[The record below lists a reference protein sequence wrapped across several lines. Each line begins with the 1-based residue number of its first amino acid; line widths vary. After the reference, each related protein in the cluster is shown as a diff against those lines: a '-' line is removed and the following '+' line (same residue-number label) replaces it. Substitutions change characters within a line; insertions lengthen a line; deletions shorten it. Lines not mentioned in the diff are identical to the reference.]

1 MWQELAEVIDILVE
15 NYKKLQALGN
25 EKRGVLVNV
34 DIKALEK
41 IVHQEEAVVETINK
55 AEQRRQKV
63 INRLASENV
72 TIEPD
77 MQMRDVWSQCP
88 DNRLRDVLRDSHKS
102 LQEVVKK
109 TKEIQDNN
117 EIMISA
123 ALDAINFKL
132 NQLGGASVEPV
143 YGNSGQAVVSHEKNF
158 DLEV

>member
-1 MWQELAEVIDILVE
+1 MWQELAEAIDILVE

-25 EKRGVLVNV
+25 EKSAVLVNV

-88 DNRLRDVLRDSHKS
+88 DNRLREVLRNSHRS
-102 LQEVVKK
+102 LQ
-109 TKEIQDNN
+109 
-117 EIMISA
+117 
-123 ALDAINFKL
+123 
-132 NQLGGASVEPV
+132 
-143 YGNSGQAVVSHEKNF
+143 
-158 DLEV
+158 